1 MQGFLCSTWHQLRS
15 FGSCQLDASLA
26 WGIQEGFALMPG
38 TSVGMV
44 GSWPL
49 WQADHCLADHAELPR
64 EGVAAASPL
73 RHGATSQ
80 EGISSPNPTGQGSH
94 GACSGS
100 RGEEGGRHLWMETG
114 QGVGGGLEPAVSE
127 S

>member
-1 MQGFLCSTWHQLRS
+1 
-15 FGSCQLDASLA
+15 
-26 WGIQEGFALMPG
+26 MPG

-73 RHGATSQ
+73 R
-80 EGISSPNPTGQGSH
+80 
-94 GACSGS
+94 
-100 RGEEGGRHLWMETG
+100 RGGHK
-114 QGVGGGLEPAVSE
+114 PAGHFFP
-127 S
+127 

>member
-1 MQGFLCSTWHQLRS
+1 MGLSVIASPKLMHHFVVSPGSVSWELGALIQGFLCSTWHQLRS
-15 FGSCQLDASLA
+15 FGSFPLDASLV

-73 RHGATSQ
+73 RHG
-80 EGISSPNPTGQGSH
+80 GH
-94 GACSGS
+94 K
-100 RGEEGGRHLWMETG
+100 
-114 QGVGGGLEPAVSE
+114 PAGHFFP
-127 S
+127 